1 MVYDYGAIDAATG
14 SAAAVVDD
22 AGDAAADFVDAADS
36 ALVLTRKDS
45 GWKNVERSRWLAGC
59 MVTASVDDDQNVDG
73 HSRPH

>member
-45 GWKNVERSRWLAGC
+45 GWKNVERSR
-59 MVTASVDDDQNVDG
+59 
-73 HSRPH
+73 